1 MIKRIFIPS
10 CIASALILIS
20 AFSTPYP
27 AFTADSVT
35 GIWLTETGEGHVQI
49 YKQGVNYSGKI
60 IWLKEPI
67 DPGTGKPVTD
77 KKNTDKVL
85 QARPLLGL
93 ISLRNFK
100 YAGNRLWENGR
111 MYNHEDG
118 KDYSCK
124 IIMKDAN
131 TLSVKIYNGI
141 SQAVKVQT
149 WFRVQE
155 VAPN

>member
-1 MIKRIFIPS
+1 MIKRILVTS

-20 AFSTPYP
+20 AFSTPHP
-27 AFTADSVT
+27 AFTADAVT
-35 GIWLTETGEGHVQI
+35 GVWLTETGKSQVQI

-60 IWLKEPI
+60 IWLKEPN

-100 YAGNRLWENGR
+100 YAGNRLWEDGR

-131 TLSVKIYNGI
+131 TLSVKIYNDA
-141 SQAVKVQT
+141 SRAVKAQT

-155 VAPN
+155 VAPH

>member
-1 MIKRIFIPS
+1 MIKRAFTYIG
-10 CIASALILIS
+10 IAPALILIT
-20 AFSTPYP
+20 AFSKPHP
-27 AFTADSVT
+27 FFTADAVT
-35 GIWLTETGEGHVQI
+35 GVWLMETGAGHVQI
-49 YKQGVNYSGKI
+49 YKHGDNYLGKI
-60 IWLKEPI
+60 IWLKEPN
-67 DPGTGKPVTD
+67 DPGTGKPLTD

-93 ISLRNFK
+93 INLRNFK
-100 YAGNRLWENGR
+100 YTGNSLWEDGR

-131 TLSVKIYNGI
+131 TLSVKIYNGT
-141 SQAVKVQT
+141 SRAVKVQT